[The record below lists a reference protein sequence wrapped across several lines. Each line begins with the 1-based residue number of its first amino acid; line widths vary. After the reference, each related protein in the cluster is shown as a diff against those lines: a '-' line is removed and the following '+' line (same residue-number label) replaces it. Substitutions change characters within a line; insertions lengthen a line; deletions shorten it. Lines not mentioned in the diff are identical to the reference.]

1 MNKTILLLFSIL
13 FVPGIA
19 FTQTEIT
26 SIPLVNN
33 SDLIDVNV
41 ISSIQEY
48 EGKESLKILE
58 TEADS
63 EVRFVKINNLNFAD
77 GSIEAEI
84 VGKLAEGANKQARGF
99 VGIAFRINDDNSKFE
114 CIYLRPSN
122 ARAEDQVRRNHS
134 VQYIS
139 YPDFPWYKMRQDYP
153 KKYETY
159 VDLVPGEYTK
169 VRIEINGEKARLF
182 VHGNDQPTLI
192 INDLKHGADMQG
204 CIGLWI
210 GPGTEAY
217 FSNLQVTIKD

>member
-26 SIPLVNN
+26 SIPLANN